1 MAQTKR
7 RRRSKH
13 RGTAAGTIESRGR
26 TGRRPAS
33 SERPAKPDRAR
44 DRRAARFDQPPTW
57 RGAFTRAL
65 LAAAIF
71 FGFVVFAFREPLAV
85 AIPLAI
91 FTLLIYVPMGYY
103 TDLFIYRRRQR
114 RRAAARNA
122 APKQTRGR

>member
-7 RRRSKH
+7 KRRSKH

-26 TGRRPAS
+26 TGRRPAR
-33 SERPAKPDRAR
+33 SERPKPDRAR

-57 RGAFTRAL
+57 RGAVIRAL
-65 LAAAIF
+65 FAAAIF
-71 FGFVVFAFREPLAV
+71 FVFVVFAFRERVAV

-114 RRAAARNA
+114 RRAGASEDAS
-122 APKQTRGR
+122 KQTRGR

>member
-7 RRRSKH
+7 KRRSKH
-13 RGTAAGTIESRGR
+13 RGTAAGTVESRGR
-26 TGRRPAS
+26 TGRRPAG
-33 SERPAKPDRAR
+33 SERPKPDRPR
-44 DRRAARFDQPPTW
+44 DRRSGRFDQPPTW

-65 LAAAIF
+65 IAAAIF
-71 FGFVVFAFREPLAV
+71 FVFVVFAFREPVAV

-114 RRAAARNA
+114 RRAGASKA